1 MTDKKKLKSDDD
13 KAKNQF
19 AYLVS
24 LPVNGLL
31 YEPLSWISAHDLGG
45 LELCSLT
52 QYQMFTGC
60 CSRSLPSNQGAGKK
74 ILELA
79 AADKKRKISL
89 LDLRYAGSLCATSG
103 RGHSCL
109 A

>member
-1 MTDKKKLKSDDD
+1 M
-13 KAKNQF
+13 
-19 AYLVS
+19 S

-31 YEPLSWISAHDLGG
+31 YEPLSWFSAHDLGG
-45 LELCSLT
+45 LKLCSLT

-89 LDLRYAGSLCATSG
+89 LDLRYAGSLYATSG
-103 RGHSCL
+103 RGHPCL